1 MEKEDNLKE
10 ETLRDDMFIGF
21 NEKGEKKTFYKLLEF
36 DSKDGVHYLAYTD
49 NETDEKGNLKAY
61 GSILQKDEE
70 KGLMKLKPITN
81 EKEWPKFL
89 RVNDFLK
96 NVSWNKHLLKPW
108 EKGELVKVLPISEQ
122 IPSTNMS
129 VEHFRRKFV
138 KVIRKDENGQW
149 TLRYTWSWEIFEP
162 LNNFSY

>member
-1 MEKEDNLKE
+1 MGWDNPSL
-10 ETLRDDMFIGF
+10 FIT
-21 NEKGEKKTFYKLLEF
+21 KVYKYEM
-36 DSKDGVHYLAYTD
+36 SC
-49 NETDEKGNLKAY
+49 NMKA
-61 GSILQKDEE
+61 
-70 KGLMKLKPITN
+70 ITN

-89 RVNDFLK
+89 RVNDDLK

-108 EKGELVKVLPISEQ
+108 EKGELVRVLPISEQ

-138 KVIRKDENGQW
+138 KVIRKDEIGQW

-162 LNNFSY
+162 LK

>member
-81 EKEWPKFL
+81 EKEWKVIEMAL
-89 RVNDFLK
+89 
-96 NVSWNKHLLKPW
+96 
-108 EKGELVKVLPISEQ
+108 KVLQEEV
-122 IPSTNMS
+122 TDKN
-129 VEHFRRKFV
+129 E
-138 KVIRKDENGQW
+138 
-149 TLRYTWSWEIFEP
+149 
-162 LNNFSY
+162 

>member
-1 MEKEDNLKE
+1 MGWDNPSL
-10 ETLRDDMFIGF
+10 FIT
-21 NEKGEKKTFYKLLEF
+21 KVYKYGM
-36 DSKDGVHYLAYTD
+36 SY
-49 NETDEKGNLKAY
+49 NMKA
-61 GSILQKDEE
+61 
-70 KGLMKLKPITN
+70 ITN

-89 RVNDFLK
+89 RVNDDLK

-108 EKGELVKVLPISEQ
+108 EKGELVRVLPISEQ

-138 KVIRKDENGQW
+138 KVIRKDESGQW

-162 LNNFSY
+162 LK

>member
-1 MEKEDNLKE
+1 MGWDNPSL
-10 ETLRDDMFIGF
+10 FIT
-21 NEKGEKKTFYKLLEF
+21 KVYK
-36 DSKDGVHYLAYTD
+36 YRM
-49 NETDEKGNLKAY
+49 NCNMKA
-61 GSILQKDEE
+61 
-70 KGLMKLKPITN
+70 ITN

-89 RVNDFLK
+89 RVNDDLK

-108 EKGELVKVLPISEQ
+108 DKGELVRVLPISEQ

-138 KVIRKDENGQW
+138 KVIRKDESGQW

-162 LNNFSY
+162 LK

>member
-1 MEKEDNLKE
+1 MGWDNPSL
-10 ETLRDDMFIGF
+10 FIT
-21 NEKGEKKTFYKLLEF
+21 KVYKYRM
-36 DSKDGVHYLAYTD
+36 SC
-49 NETDEKGNLKAY
+49 NMKA
-61 GSILQKDEE
+61 
-70 KGLMKLKPITN
+70 ITN

-89 RVNDFLK
+89 RVNDDLK

-108 EKGELVKVLPISEQ
+108 EKGELVRVPPISEQ

-138 KVIRKDENGQW
+138 KVIRKDESGQW

-162 LNNFSY
+162 LK

>member
-1 MEKEDNLKE
+1 MGWDNPSL
-10 ETLRDDMFIGF
+10 FITKF
-21 NEKGEKKTFYKLLEF
+21 
-36 DSKDGVHYLAYTD
+36 SKYRMSC
-49 NETDEKGNLKAY
+49 NMKA
-61 GSILQKDEE
+61 
-70 KGLMKLKPITN
+70 ITN

-89 RVNDFLK
+89 RVNDDLK

-108 EKGELVKVLPISEQ
+108 EKGELVRVLPISEQ

-162 LNNFSY
+162 LK